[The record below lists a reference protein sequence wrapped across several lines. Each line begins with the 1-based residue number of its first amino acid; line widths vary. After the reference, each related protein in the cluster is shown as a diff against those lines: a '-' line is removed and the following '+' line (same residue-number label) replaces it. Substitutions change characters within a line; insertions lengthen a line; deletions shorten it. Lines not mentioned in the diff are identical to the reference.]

1 MLGILVMVL
10 VVIFISLVLSNV
22 LFRVLLFV
30 GGLVSLTSVYKLS
43 CRTQWCSF
51 DASDVRVYLWGVTPH
66 PPLFCYWYMC
76 GQCDLQR
83 TLT

>member
-30 GGLVSLTSVYKLS
+30 GGLVSPVCTSCLLGHNGALLMPLMFMSTSGESPPTLLFFAIGTCVDS
-43 CRTQWCSF
+43 VICSG
-51 DASDVRVYLWGVTPH
+51 L
-66 PPLFCYWYMC
+66 
-76 GQCDLQR
+76 
-83 TLT
+83 